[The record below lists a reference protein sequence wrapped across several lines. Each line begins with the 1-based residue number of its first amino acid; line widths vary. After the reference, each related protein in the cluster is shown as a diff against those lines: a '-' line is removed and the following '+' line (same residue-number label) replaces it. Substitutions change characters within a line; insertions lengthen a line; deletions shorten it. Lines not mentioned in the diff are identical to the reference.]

1 MSHRCL
7 FLRSGRSLIT
17 HLIERDQTH
26 GERGHERLIL
36 ERQTLLSYLDDYG
49 RRGRET
55 VFVDHRGLRT
65 VRWSYKRLVQEA
77 HQFASG
83 LAARGI
89 RRGDR
94 VLLSGE
100 NSPEW
105 AAAFWGCC
113 LLGAVVV
120 PLDKHSTPEFINSV
134 TQQTAAKT
142 VLTEAALSELSRTDP
157 VLNDTTRLREI
168 SPPKDLTPNAIAE
181 IIYTSGT
188 TSDPKGVVLTHGNI
202 LANLHPLEKEIKKHL
217 KWERFFHPIRFLN
230 LVPLSHVFGQFMG
243 LFVPQLTGGEV
254 HFHESLNPA
263 EIVRTVRRNR
273 ISVIVVVPRVLD
285 ALREWLERDYA
296 ARGRTQELH
305 DKLAAAESQSVLHRW
320 WSFRDV
326 HRRFGWK
333 FWAFVCGGA
342 TLNQQTEDFWQRL
355 GFAVLQGY
363 GMTETA
369 ALVSVSHPFKQSRGS
384 IGQLLPGHEMKLD
397 ESGEILVRG
406 ASVSPGYWTSNGSS
420 SAVMSTAEDVVSR
433 DTGEWLRTGDIGEL
447 DANGNLFFKG
457 RQKDVIVGAAGL
469 NIYPEDLEAALDRQ
483 PEIRASCI
491 VAIDGPRG
499 AEPFAAIIPSTLNSD
514 IDAAVKRANEQLA
527 EYQHIRRWSIWP
539 EPDFPRT
546 ATHKVLK
553 REVVDQ
559 LKSVSSNPQNVL
571 SLITHITGAART
583 KVDPATRLSDLQL
596 DSLGRVELL
605 SALEDRYQVSLDEA
619 AFTAATTVADVQNLL
634 RGELEQETT
643 TPYPYPNWP
652 RRWPIKLIRFVLFY
666 TIILPITHLMTRMS
680 ITGRKQLKNIS
691 DPVLFVANHV
701 TLGDHALVL
710 AALPFH
716 QRHRLAIAMEGELL
730 RNWIHPPAD
739 TAAFTRLRW
748 LAQYFLVNL
757 FFHVFP
763 LPKQSGFRRSFAY
776 AGECIDRGQS
786 VLVFP
791 EGTRAPRGQMHMGHF
806 KPGIGVLAKALNI
819 PVVPVKLE
827 GLYELKRRQQYF
839 ADPGMVRVRI
849 GAPVTFAPDT
859 EPTTIAQ
866 ELERRFNTD

>member
-1 MSHRCL
+1 MP
-7 FLRSGRSLIT
+7 
-17 HLIERDQTH
+17 
-26 GERGHERLIL
+26 
-36 ERQTLLSYLDDYG
+36 ERQTLLSYLDDYA

-65 VRWSYKRLVQEA
+65 VRWSYERLLREA
-77 HQFASG
+77 HRFA
-83 LAARGI
+83 LELEVRGI
-89 RRGDR
+89 KSGDR
-94 VLLSGE
+94 VLLRGE

-120 PLDKHSTPEFINSV
+120 PLDKHSTREFVDSV
-134 TQQTAAKT
+134 AEQTSAKLTITNPVFDQTA
-142 VLTEAALSELSRTDP
+142 P
-157 VLNDTTRLREI
+157 LREN
-168 SPPKDLTPNAIAE
+168 PLPQRPNTSAIVE

-202 LANLHPLEKEIKKHL
+202 LANLHPLDKEIQKYL

-254 HFHESLNPA
+254 HFQESLNPA
-263 EIVRTVRRNR
+263 EIVRTTHKNR
-273 ISVIVVVPRVLD
+273 ISVIVLVPRVLD
-285 ALREWLERDYA
+285 ALREWIERDYA

-305 DKLAAAESQSVLHRW
+305 DKLAAAENQNVLHRW

-333 FWAFVCGGA
+333 FWAFVSGGA
-342 TLNQQTEDFWQRL
+342 TLNAETEDFWQRL

-369 ALVSVSHPFKQSRGS
+369 ALVSVNHPFKQSRGS
-384 IGQLLPGHEMKLD
+384 IGQLLPGHELKLD
-397 ESGEILVRG
+397 ETGEILVRG
-406 ASVSPGYWTSNGSS
+406 ASVSPGYWTNSGAVNGH
-420 SAVMSTAEDVVSR
+420 V
-433 DTGEWLRTGDIGEL
+433 GEWLRTGDIGEL

-469 NIYPEDLEAALDRQ
+469 NVYPEDLEAALDRQ
-483 PEIRASCI
+483 PEIKASCV
-491 VAIDGPRG
+491 VALEGSRG
-499 AEPFAAIIPSTLNSD
+499 SEPFAAIIPRFPDAD
-514 IDAAVKRANEQLA
+514 IAAAVRRANEQLA
-527 EYQHIRRWSIWP
+527 DYQQIRRWSTWP

-546 ATHKVLK
+546 ATQKVLK
-553 REVVDQ
+553 RQVVEQ
-559 LKSVSSNPQNVL
+559 LQSQSSDPQNVL

-583 KVDPATRLSDLQL
+583 EVDPSTRLSDLQL
-596 DSLGRVELL
+596 DSLARVELL

-619 AFTAATTVADVQNLL
+619 SFTSATTVGEVQKLL
-634 RGELEQETT
+634 RGEIEEQAIA
-643 TPYPYPNWP
+643 PYPYPSWP
-652 RRWPIKLIRFVLFY
+652 SWPIIKLIRFVLFY
-666 TIILPITHLMTRMS
+666 AIILPITYLMTRMS
-680 ITGRKQLKNIS
+680 VTGRENLSEIS
-691 DPVLFVANHV
+691 GPVLFIANHV

-710 AALPFH
+710 AALPFNR
-716 QRHRLAIAMEGELL
+716 RHRLAIAMEGELL
-730 RNWIHPPAD
+730 RNWIHPPPG
-739 TAAFTRLRW
+739 TALFMRLRW

-757 FFHVFP
+757 FFRVFP

-776 AGECIDRGQS
+776 AGECIDRGES

-791 EGTRAPRGQMHMGHF
+791 EGTRAPRGQMHMCHF
-806 KPGIGVLAKALNI
+806 RPGIGILAQALQV

-839 ADPGMVRVRI
+839 ADSDMVRVRI
-849 GAPVTFAPDT
+849 GSPLSFTNDT
-859 EPTTIAQ
+859 EPIRIT
-866 ELERRFNTD
+866 EDLEQGFQTLP

>member
-1 MSHRCL
+1 M
-7 FLRSGRSLIT
+7 
-17 HLIERDQTH
+17 
-26 GERGHERLIL
+26 
-36 ERQTLLSYLDDYG
+36 ERQTLLSYLDDYA

-65 VRWSYKRLVQEA
+65 VRWSYERLVHEA
-77 HQFASG
+77 HRFVRD
-83 LAARGI
+83 LEARGI
-89 RRGDR
+89 RPGDR
-94 VLLSGE
+94 VLLRGE

-105 AAAFWGCC
+105 AVAFWACC

-134 TQQTAAKT
+134 SQQTNAKL
-142 VLTEAALSELSRTDP
+142 VLTNP
-157 VLNDTTRLREI
+157 VFNDNARLRDN
-168 SPPKDLTPNAIAE
+168 PPPNDLTPNAIAE

-188 TSDPKGVVLTHGNI
+188 TSEPKGVVLTHGNI
-202 LANLHPLEKEIKKHL
+202 LANLHPLEKEIKKYL

-243 LFVPQLTGGEV
+243 LFVPQLIGGEV
-254 HFHESLNPA
+254 HFQESLNPA

-273 ISVIVVVPRVLD
+273 ISVIVLVPRVLD
-285 ALREWLERDYA
+285 AMREWIERDYA

-305 DKLAAAESQSVLHRW
+305 DRLAAAETHSVLHRW

-406 ASVSPGYWTSNGSS
+406 ASVSPGYWTNNGNS
-420 SAVMSTAEDVVSR
+420 ENVVSGSTDAVIGR
-433 DTGEWLRTGDIGEL
+433 ADEWLRTGDIGEL

-483 PEIRASCI
+483 PDIRASCV

-514 IDAAVKRANEQLA
+514 VDAAIKRANEQLS

-553 REVVDQ
+553 REVVDH
-559 LKSVSSNPQNVL
+559 LKSASSNPQDL
-571 SLITHITGAART
+571 FTLITHITGGSRT
-583 KVDPATRLSDLQL
+583 QVDPSTRLSDLQL

-619 AFTAATTVADVQNLL
+619 AFTAATTVADVQKIVH
-634 RGELEQETT
+634 GEIDEQTT
-643 TPYPYPNWP
+643 APYPYPNWP
-652 RRWPIKLIRFVLFY
+652 RWWPIKLIRFVLFY
-666 TIILPITHLMTRMS
+666 ALILPITHLMTRMS
-680 ITGRKQLKNIS
+680 VSGREHVSKIS

-730 RNWIHPPAD
+730 RNWIHPPAGID
-739 TAAFTRLRW
+739 LFTRLRW

-776 AGECIDRGQS
+776 AGECIDRGES

-806 KPGIGVLAKALNI
+806 KPGIGVLAQSLNI

-839 ADPGMVRVRI
+839 ADPGMVRVVI
-849 GAPVTFAPDT
+849 GKPLTFDRESSPAF
-859 EPTTIAQ
+859 IAQ
-866 ELERRFNTD
+866 ELEGRFNGD

>member
-1 MSHRCL
+1 MP
-7 FLRSGRSLIT
+7 
-17 HLIERDQTH
+17 
-26 GERGHERLIL
+26 
-36 ERQTLLSYLDDYG
+36 ERQTLLSYLYDYA

-65 VRWSYKRLVQEA
+65 VRWSYERLVQEA
-77 HQFASG
+77 HHFARD
-83 LAARGI
+83 LEARGI
-89 RRGDR
+89 QPGDR
-94 VLLSGE
+94 VLLHAE

-120 PLDKHSTPEFINSV
+120 PLDKGSTQEFINSV
-134 TQQTAAKT
+134 TEQTDAKL
-142 VLTEAALSELSRTDP
+142 VLTALL
-157 VLNDTTRLREI
+157 LNDTSRLRDI
-168 SPPKDLTPNAIAE
+168 PSSTALTKESIAE

-188 TSDPKGVVLTHGNI
+188 TSEPKGVVLTHGNL
-202 LANLHPLEKEIKKHL
+202 LANLTPLEKEIKKYL
-217 KWERFFHPIRFLN
+217 KWERFFHPVRFLN

-243 LFVPQLTGGEV
+243 LFVPQLLGGEV
-254 HFHESLNPA
+254 HFQQSLNPA
-263 EIVRTVRRNR
+263 EIVRTTRKNR
-273 ISVIVVVPRVLD
+273 ISVIVLVPRVLD
-285 ALREWLERDYA
+285 ALREWIERDYA

-305 DKLAAAESQSVLHRW
+305 DRLAVAEGHSFLQRW

-333 FWAFVCGGA
+333 FWAFVSGGA
-342 TLNQQTEDFWQRL
+342 TLNEQTEDFWQRL

-369 ALVSVSHPFKQSRGS
+369 ALISVNHPFKQSRGS
-384 IGQLLPGHEMKLD
+384 IGQLLPGHEMRLD

-406 ASVSPGYWTSNGSS
+406 ASVSPGYWANSGGVNG
-420 SAVMSTAEDVVSR
+420 R
-433 DTGEWLRTGDIGEL
+433 TGEWLRTGDVGEL

-469 NIYPEDLEAALDRQ
+469 NVYPEDLEAALDRQ
-483 PEIRASCI
+483 PEIRSSCV
-491 VAIDGPRG
+491 VAFEG
-499 AEPFAAIIPSTLNSD
+499 AKGTEPFAAIIPRTPDAD
-514 IDAAVKRANEQLA
+514 ISSAIKRTNEQLA
-527 EYQHIRRWSIWP
+527 EYQQVRRWSIWP

-553 REVVDQ
+553 REVTDRVR
-559 LKSVSSNPQNVL
+559 SGPSNSENVF
-571 SLITHITGAART
+571 SLITHITNNPT
-583 KVDPATRLSDLQL
+583 LTVDPSTRLSDLQL

-619 AFTAATTVADVQNLL
+619 AFTAATTVGDVQRVL
-634 RGELEQETT
+634 RGEIEGDAASS
-643 TPYPYPNWP
+643 YPYPRWP
-652 RRWPIKLIRFVLFY
+652 RLGLVKLIRSVLFY
-666 TIILPITHLMTRMS
+666 TIILPITHLMTRFS
-680 ITGRKQLKNIS
+680 ITGREHLIHTS

-710 AALPFH
+710 AALPSH
-716 QRHRLAIAMEGELL
+716 LRRRLAIAMEGELL
-730 RNWIHPPAD
+730 RNWLHPPAGTD
-739 TAAFTRLRW
+739 LFTRVRC

-776 AGECIDRGQS
+776 AGECIDRGES

-806 KPGIGVLAKALNI
+806 KPGIGVLAHALNV
-819 PVVPVKLE
+819 PVVPIKLE

-839 ADPGMVRVRI
+839 AAPGMVRVRI
-849 GAPVTFAPDT
+849 GAPVTFLPDKD
-859 EPTTIAQ
+859 PITIAQ

>member
-1 MSHRCL
+1 M
-7 FLRSGRSLIT
+7 T
-17 HLIERDQTH
+17 ERPT
-26 GERGHERLIL
+26 I
-36 ERQTLLSYLDDYG
+36 LSYLDDYA
-49 RRGRET
+49 RRDGET

-65 VRWSYKRLVQEA
+65 VRWSYERLVREA
-77 HQFASG
+77 HLFA
-83 LAARGI
+83 LDLEARGI
-89 RRGDR
+89 RAGDR
-94 VLLSGE
+94 VLLRGE

-105 AAAFWGCC
+105 AVAFWGCC

-120 PLDKHSTPEFINSV
+120 PLDKHSTDDFV
-134 TQQTAAKT
+134 HAVAQQTQAK
-142 VLTEAALSELSRTDP
+142 VLAGTHHLEELAKCD
-157 VLNDTTRLREI
+157 NN
-168 SPPKDLTPNAIAE
+168 PPAKSLTPNAIIE

-188 TSDPKGVVLTHGNI
+188 TSDPKGVILTHNNL
-202 LANLHPLEKEIKKHL
+202 LANLHPLEKEIKKYL

-243 LFVPQLTGGEV
+243 LFVPQLIGGEV
-254 HFHESLNPA
+254 HFQESLNPA
-263 EIVRTVRRNR
+263 EIVRTTRKHR
-273 ISVIVVVPRVLD
+273 ISVIVLVPRVLD
-285 ALREWLERDYA
+285 ALREWIERDYA
-296 ARGRTQELH
+296 ARGRTHELH
-305 DKLAAAESQSVLHRW
+305 DRLAAAEHQNFLHRW

-333 FWAFVCGGA
+333 FWTFVSGGA

-369 ALVSVSHPFKQSRGS
+369 ALISVNHPFKQSRGS
-384 IGQLLPGHEMKLD
+384 IGKLLPGHELKLN
-397 ESGEILVRG
+397 EAGEILVRG
-406 ASVSPGYWTSNGSS
+406 ASVSPGYWPNNGNANGSIG
-420 SAVMSTAEDVVSR
+420 DVVNG
-433 DTGEWLRTGDIGEL
+433 GEWLRTGDIGEL

-483 PEIRASCI
+483 PEIRASCV
-491 VAIDGPRG
+491 VAIEGPRG
-499 AEPFAAIIPSTLNSD
+499 AEPFAAIIPRTHETNIDPAVQHANSE
-514 IDAAVKRANEQLA
+514 AAVKRANEQLA
-527 EYQHIRRWSIWP
+527 EYQQIRRWSIWP

-546 ATHKVLK
+546 STHKIIR
-553 REVVDQ
+553 REVATRT
-559 LKSVSSNPQNVL
+559 SIPENSSPTGLATQIAQV
-571 SLITHITGAART
+571 TGATPKAL
-583 KVDPATRLSDLQL
+583 DPSTHLSDLQL

-619 AFTAATTVADVQNLL
+619 AFTAATTVGDVQKLL
-634 RGELEQETT
+634 HGEIEEQTVA
-643 TPYPYPNWP
+643 YPYPTWP
-652 RRWPIKLIRFVLFY
+652 RWWPVKLIRFVLFY
-666 TIILPITHLMTRMS
+666 TVILPIVYLLSRLKVA
-680 ITGRKQLKNIS
+680 GREHVANIS

-716 QRHRLAIAMEGELL
+716 LRHRLTIAMEGELL
-730 RNWIHPPAD
+730 RNWIHAPAGTD
-739 TAAFTRLRW
+739 RFTRLRW

-776 AGECIDRGQS
+776 AGECIDRGES

-791 EGTRAPRGQMHMGHF
+791 EGKRAPRGQMHLGHF
-806 KPGIGVLAKALNI
+806 KPGIGMLAKALNV

-839 ADPGMVRVRI
+839 ADKGMVRVVI
-849 GAPVTFAPDT
+849 GAPMTFPSDND
-859 EPTTIAQ
+859 PTTIAQ
-866 ELERRFNTD
+866 ELERRFSED